1 VASFIIH
8 DRMGASHYEVDDDAI
23 DRVLG
28 ELDDP
33 VDDRHPVSIEHVS
46 GWVLSAFQSGL
57 VVWENAEE
65 DGEPRHMRAVSRDR
79 VRELFRHVAAGDLDP
94 AEAELWQPGYG

>member
-1 VASFIIH
+1 MGEGRQQRARCVSDVAASNAGLGGCSVASFIIH

-57 VVWENAEE
+57 VV
-65 DGEPRHMRAVSRDR
+65 GRTSKRMVSHDT
-79 VRELFRHVAAGDLDP
+79 
-94 AEAELWQPGYG
+94 